1 MATVIIAGVLG
12 LFFWFWW
19 GYEPKGQ
26 LDPEAQVQPDKKYTV
41 VFWDFDRP
49 LPGGASYREE
59 LVREIELFNQKF
71 PNITVELKLFPWTQ
85 GEQVAAAIR
94 RHQEVPHILSL
105 GPLEGLDFARGLLLP
120 ASYLPEETR
129 LDFVPLA
136 LSGPES
142 EHKTAV
148 WPRFL
153 APQLYLANTDLLQA
167 VGVTR
172 SGLQEQ
178 GIDWADILH
187 LGREL
192 IQLEGQPH
200 ALAGLD
206 YQGLLVALAP
216 REPDS
221 LGPEQF
227 SWPRSAA
234 DTALARLRQLQADN
248 CLPPNIDQAD
258 YGGVK
263 EFFTGQAALL
273 APAEPWLLRTVRARQ
288 EQIKHGLLPA
298 TDRGLG
304 EVALI
309 PPKLTPLAGLPARVE
324 GLVVFRWRLA
334 ADEIKAAVEWA
345 QHLSRS
351 GTLPAKLDLLPAYR
365 PSQDAWSVAWEL
377 GNEAVLLGV
386 CEQGRRLAPYP
397 KTRLEGIDS

>member
-1 MATVIIAGVLG
+1 
-12 LFFWFWW
+12 
-19 GYEPKGQ
+19 
-26 LDPEAQVQPDKKYTV
+26 
-41 VFWDFDRP
+41 
-49 LPGGASYREE
+49 
-59 LVREIELFNQKF
+59 
-71 PNITVELKLFPWTQ
+71 
-85 GEQVAAAIR
+85 
-94 RHQEVPHILSL
+94 
-105 GPLEGLDFARGLLLP
+105 
-120 ASYLPEETR
+120 
-129 LDFVPLA
+129 
-136 LSGPES
+136 
-142 EHKTAV
+142 
-148 WPRFL
+148 
-153 APQLYLANTDLLQA
+153 LANTDLLQA
-167 VGVTR
+167 VGVNR

-216 REPDS
+216 RQPDS

-234 DTALARLRQLQADN
+234 DTAVARLRQLQADN
-248 CLPPNIDQAD
+248 FLPPNIDQAD

-309 PPKLTPLAGLPARVE
+309 PPKLTPSAGLPARVE
-324 GLVVFRWRLA
+324 RIG
-334 ADEIKAAVEWA
+334 
-345 QHLSRS
+345 
-351 GTLPAKLDLLPAYR
+351 
-365 PSQDAWSVAWEL
+365 
-377 GNEAVLLGV
+377 
-386 CEQGRRLAPYP
+386 
-397 KTRLEGIDS
+397 GI

>member
-1 MATVIIAGVLG
+1 M
-12 LFFWFWW
+12 
-19 GYEPKGQ
+19 
-26 LDPEAQVQPDKKYTV
+26 
-41 VFWDFDRP
+41 
-49 LPGGASYREE
+49 
-59 LVREIELFNQKF
+59 
-71 PNITVELKLFPWTQ
+71 
-85 GEQVAAAIR
+85 AAAIR
-94 RHQEVPHILSL
+94 RRQEVPHILSL
-105 GPLEGLDFARGLLLP
+105 GPLESLDFARDLLLP

-234 DTALARLRQLQADN
+234 DTAVARLRQLQA
-248 CLPPNIDQAD
+248 CLL
-258 YGGVK
+258 Y
-263 EFFTGQAALL
+263 T
-273 APAEPWLLRTVRARQ
+273 
-288 EQIKHGLLPA
+288 
-298 TDRGLG
+298 
-304 EVALI
+304 
-309 PPKLTPLAGLPARVE
+309 
-324 GLVVFRWRLA
+324 
-334 ADEIKAAVEWA
+334 
-345 QHLSRS
+345 SRC
-351 GTLPAKLDLLPAYR
+351 
-365 PSQDAWSVAWEL
+365 V
-377 GNEAVLLGV
+377 
-386 CEQGRRLAPYP
+386 
-397 KTRLEGIDS
+397 